1 MRPKHLFALVAI
13 LFISINCFGQG
24 VVTPRRKQPSNQP
37 QEQAASPLPAALPV
51 SAIKIKARLEGQ
63 VATVKVEHLFRN
75 DTDDVLEGTYY
86 FPVPEGATLLEFAVY
101 DGDERRVGRVKE
113 KDEARAAYS
122 TAVGQGE
129 DPALLEMTK
138 RGWFQSHVHPI
149 LPHSDKRIE
158 IIYSQVL
165 ADKDGVVTFDY
176 ALGRGYKKLK
186 VPVAKVEIEVDL
198 RSEVAIKNFFSP
210 THPLDIQYDGDR
222 HATAKITTMGGSDA
236 ENFQLVYSLSD
247 EDISMSLM
255 TYRKKGEDGYFLLM
269 LSPKVDFDS
278 KRVSAKDVLF
288 VVDIS
293 ISMEGEKIRQ
303 AKEAIRFGL
312 TKTLNPDDRFNII
325 AFAGTVRPMQ
335 QGMLQATPA
344 NIQRALDF
352 VDKLE
357 LASATN
363 INDALVT
370 AMKMFES
377 ERAIAQSRLSH
388 GRNAY
393 CERRQSRT
401 RLPRTCA
408 PRTQQERGCLR
419 SA

>member
-24 VVTPRRKQPSNQP
+24 VVTPRRHQPGNQS
-37 QEQAASPLPAALPV
+37 QEQTTSPLPAALPV

-122 TAVGQGE
+122 TAVAQGE

-138 RGWFQSHVHPI
+138 RGWFQSRVHPI
-149 LPHSDKRIE
+149 PPHSDKRIE

-198 RSEVAIKNFFSP
+198 RSEVAIKNLFSP

-247 EDISMSLM
+247 EDISMSL
-255 TYRKKGEDGYFLLM
+255 DD
-269 LSPKVDFDS
+269 LSQERRGWLF
-278 KRVSAKDVLF
+278 SAH
-288 VVDIS
+288 
-293 ISMEGEKIRQ
+293 
-303 AKEAIRFGL
+303 
-312 TKTLNPDDRFNII
+312 
-325 AFAGTVRPMQ
+325 AFAEG
-335 QGMLQATPA
+335 
-344 NIQRALDF
+344 
-352 VDKLE
+352 
-357 LASATN
+357 
-363 INDALVT
+363 
-370 AMKMFES
+370 
-377 ERAIAQSRLSH
+377 
-388 GRNAY
+388 
-393 CERRQSRT
+393 
-401 RLPRTCA
+401 
-408 PRTQQERGCLR
+408 
-419 SA
+419 